1 MNKKRLSVV
10 MAGAMLASSV
20 APVLAAEVKSYEVN
34 GSNKGILIRDLRNL
48 LTSKVFANVDAN
60 AKDTSAT
67 PARNKDYRGESVYSV
82 EVGGKFYVNDIAGLE
97 KALQDANANDIVNV
111 YNRGFAEKNGKY
123 YAYALEDMLTD
134 AKFSE
139 EDFTKMAKEFADDRK
154 NNTTIARDKYPAIY
168 NATYKDGIFTV
179 EIRKAEGNSNLV
191 AKTYKVGDTK
201 LDFTKPVDKDGEGL
215 TGAWN
220 SDVWKDLDGFKKD
233 ETKKVEKGT
242 DIPSELLATIKIS
255 DVDKVVNFELPEL
268 YDGLLLTEKGQ
279 ELLDASKLC
288 QSDAADG
295 LEISNAAINEV
306 KNGIFCLEITFRNN
320 NASLHKFEKT
330 LVKVTSNNKEQLA
343 LFRKWMVDAKA
354 QVEVLAGS
362 NRYETAV
369 KVAKE
374 NASIKNVAKNGNIVL
389 VNGEAL
395 VDGLAAAPL
404 AAAVWNKNYTSGDPL
419 DKQRVAPILL
429 TESDSLP
436 KATKEYMKELVK
448 EQKVGQLN
456 KVTVYLVGGTTV
468 LSKNLENQLEDLGL
482 RVVRAGGANREET
495 SLKVAEVMQK
505 DTKADLSNVFVV
517 GAEGEADAMS
527 IASVAA
533 DKKQPIIVESK
544 KGLSEDAIDS
554 LKDWKNSPAST
565 TSVTIIGGETVVSK
579 ATEESLKTENV
590 KVDRLGGSNRQAT
603 NAEIIDK
610 FAKNGLNRIV
620 ISKDGQHNKKDLVD
634 ALTATSL
641 AVKHHSPIVLGTN
654 KLSVAQINALEKKA
668 DRNGIYVYQVG
679 HGVARDVLKTIATRV
694 GLAK

>member
-1 MNKKRLSVV
+1 MVSKK
-10 MAGAMLASSV
+10 M
-20 APVLAAEVKSYEVN
+20 
-34 GSNKGILIRDLRNL
+34 
-48 LTSKVFANVDAN
+48 
-60 AKDTSAT
+60 
-67 PARNKDYRGESVYSV
+67 
-82 EVGGKFYVNDIAGLE
+82 
-97 KALQDANANDIVNV
+97 
-111 YNRGFAEKNGKY
+111 
-123 YAYALEDMLTD
+123 
-134 AKFSE
+134 
-139 EDFTKMAKEFADDRK
+139 
-154 NNTTIARDKYPAIY
+154 
-168 NATYKDGIFTV
+168 
-179 EIRKAEGNSNLV
+179 
-191 AKTYKVGDTK
+191 K
-201 LDFTKPVDKDGEGL
+201 LKKQ
-215 TGAWN
+215 
-220 SDVWKDLDGFKKD
+220 KFKKD

-610 FAKNGLNRIV
+610 FAKNGLNRMV

-679 HGVARDVLKTIATRV
+679 HGVARNVLKTIATRV